1 MSKTG
6 PFEEN
11 PEYYDEWF
19 ERNREKYEIELK
31 TIKQLMPDRFS
42 HALEVGVGTGR
53 FAESLNI
60 ATGLEPSPRM
70 AELARK
76 RGIHVCQGVAEN
88 LPFPNGGFDLL
99 LMVTTICFVDD
110 LARSLR
116 EAYRVLLQGGYI
128 LLGFVDRESELG
140 REYQA
145 RRSESRFYREAT
157 FYSGDEIV
165 ESLHDA
171 GFSNIESR
179 QSIFPEEERVR
190 RVREGYGEG
199 SFVVFRARK

>member
-53 FAESLNI
+53 FADPLNI
-60 ATGLEPSPRM
+60 GKGIEPSPRM
-70 AELARK
+70 AEIARR
-76 RGIHVCQGVAEN
+76 RGIDVLHGVAED
-88 LPFPNGGFDLL
+88 LPFHEGCFDLL
-99 LMVTTICFVDD
+99 LMVTTVCFVDN
-110 LARSLR
+110 LSLSLG
-116 EAYRVLLQGGYI
+116 EAWRVLRPGGFI
-128 LLGFVDRESELG
+128 VVGFVDRESELG

-157 FYSGDEIV
+157 FYSGGELL
-165 ESLHDA
+165 EALNGA
-171 GFSNIESR
+171 GFTTIVSR
-179 QSIFPEEERVR
+179 QSIFPGEERAR